1 MSLRS
6 QNSKVSSQV
15 PVVLSHKRPHL
26 NSELVDIVA
35 AQFNIPPPFCSS
47 LQDALGDA
55 SKPITF
61 VVIDIEN
68 YPNIEQDPRFKIVMK
83 NNTSQFVVTA
93 SYSLELL
100 KRLHCEDRAVFC
112 DHTVRNEQDAADT
125 HLIMLAQTMF
135 MLSNLTR
142 RTQDKFVVFSN
153 DHVFKNMAWV
163 MDSNFHTW
171 ADDGNAPPPTA
182 RVRLCSGL
190 AKRADANAPPLQPRQ
205 S

>member
-1 MSLRS
+1 M
-6 QNSKVSSQV
+6 
-15 PVVLSHKRPHL
+15 
-26 NSELVDIVA
+26 VA
-35 AQFNIPPPFCSS
+35 AQYNIPSEFCLS
-47 LQDALGDA
+47 LQNALGNA
-55 SKPITF
+55 STPITF

-68 YPNIEQDPRFKIVMK
+68 YPNIEHDSRFKIVMK
-83 NNTSQFVVTA
+83 DETSKFVVTA
-93 SYSLELL
+93 SYSQALL
-100 KRLHCEDRAVFC
+100 NKLDCKDRAVFC